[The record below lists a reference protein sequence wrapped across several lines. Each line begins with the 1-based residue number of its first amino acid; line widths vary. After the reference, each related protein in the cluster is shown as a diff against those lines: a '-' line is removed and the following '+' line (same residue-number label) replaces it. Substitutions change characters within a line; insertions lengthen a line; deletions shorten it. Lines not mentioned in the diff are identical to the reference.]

1 MDEKIIGIVKCF
13 GGYDREN
20 RIKNYGFIVSEIN
33 IGDIYFHKKDINNEE
48 KIINREDVVVFDLI
62 EKNKKLLAI
71 NVTNLKDDKDF
82 VNKIKNDQKLLKD
95 VIQKLKDINKKC
107 YFKNFYI
114 KNVFDFLNIRTKL
127 LIDEFEKLLTDE
139 EKLNYY
145 IEIINS
151 NEQDIVIK
159 EKFKKYLLC
168 KNLKTK
174 YNLTIEFLFN
184 LPRCIL
190 FDKDILNSLS
200 NKMIIELSK
209 KIFTVNSNQHIYNI
223 HELNII
229 GEVFANS
236 IYTVVNEISLEV
248 LLSCIKIS
256 NNYIDVDRIIKI
268 LDVNKKIIFIN
279 KFYQELDVKKQ
290 KIIDLLD
297 TFNKE
302 IDIDILPED
311 IYCKELLNRI
321 NDEQKIKYIKK
332 VLNYYEYKDAHD
344 FNVIEAKNIL
354 QEIYKKYITST
365 INNMIIKDDNRA
377 YSRFLYF
384 EKMIIEYAK
393 MFNDK
398 DFVNRNMYLLKNNLR
413 TIKGFDNN
421 DYNILIYNL
430 SQLNILDIYLEN
442 DEKQIEYFMQSYK
455 DKKPD
460 IIDIFFKISEQSQIR
475 CLYFLVENNRF
486 DIIKLFSKNIEQI
499 DKKSI
504 IYIIMYLLLTK
515 EYSYPDNVDRF
526 KVIHKLIYDYIDN
539 INNKLIKGKIRDE
552 YRPFNL
558 SMLTDI
564 CEETSEFCE
573 AQYQYKTKKIYCPKK
588 RVYCASFDQNNK
600 LVINNN
606 LKNSNIAKG
615 NNIVFPYLSNKLH
628 CSKWNLGQILK
639 FVNLFDDRVFREAF
653 YYQYRLV
660 KENYVG
666 KINSILNHA
675 NNMLSHM
682 YCHECG
688 QLMKPE
694 LNHSGI
700 KTFYNEDETAYI
712 KLYALSSSTVFTCPN
727 YSRENP
733 KHDHHVYLNICSGG
747 CGNVIDSRELNIRE
761 LRTFYNVTDTQGYL
775 LCKKCGSGDEN
786 FIAGS
791 ICPNCG
797 SYRVKTN
804 DGKLYICLQCN
815 HKFRPMFAKKIY
827 CLNCYE
833 RNGRNRYDPKIYNI
847 NSKDGKLFH
856 CNNCGS
862 NFVKKQSKS
871 VYMRRC
877 NDNKLQILIPIF
889 EELYF

>member
-332 VLNYYEYKDAHD
+332 VLNYYEDKDAHD

-354 QEIYKKYITST
+354 QEIYKKFITST

-384 EKMIIEYAK
+384 P
-393 MFNDK
+393 
-398 DFVNRNMYLLKNNLR
+398 
-413 TIKGFDNN
+413 
-421 DYNILIYNL
+421 
-430 SQLNILDIYLEN
+430 SSLN
-442 DEKQIEYFMQSYK
+442 
-455 DKKPD
+455 
-460 IIDIFFKISEQSQIR
+460 
-475 CLYFLVENNRF
+475 
-486 DIIKLFSKNIEQI
+486 
-499 DKKSI
+499 
-504 IYIIMYLLLTK
+504 
-515 EYSYPDNVDRF
+515 
-526 KVIHKLIYDYIDN
+526 
-539 INNKLIKGKIRDE
+539 
-552 YRPFNL
+552 
-558 SMLTDI
+558 
-564 CEETSEFCE
+564 
-573 AQYQYKTKKIYCPKK
+573 A
-588 RVYCASFDQNNK
+588 
-600 LVINNN
+600 
-606 LKNSNIAKG
+606 
-615 NNIVFPYLSNKLH
+615 
-628 CSKWNLGQILK
+628 
-639 FVNLFDDRVFREAF
+639 
-653 YYQYRLV
+653 
-660 KENYVG
+660 
-666 KINSILNHA
+666 
-675 NNMLSHM
+675 
-682 YCHECG
+682 
-688 QLMKPE
+688 
-694 LNHSGI
+694 
-700 KTFYNEDETAYI
+700 
-712 KLYALSSSTVFTCPN
+712 
-727 YSRENP
+727 
-733 KHDHHVYLNICSGG
+733 
-747 CGNVIDSRELNIRE
+747 
-761 LRTFYNVTDTQGYL
+761 
-775 LCKKCGSGDEN
+775 
-786 FIAGS
+786 
-791 ICPNCG
+791 
-797 SYRVKTN
+797 
-804 DGKLYICLQCN
+804 
-815 HKFRPMFAKKIY
+815 
-827 CLNCYE
+827 
-833 RNGRNRYDPKIYNI
+833 
-847 NSKDGKLFH
+847 
-856 CNNCGS
+856 
-862 NFVKKQSKS
+862 
-871 VYMRRC
+871 
-877 NDNKLQILIPIF
+877 
-889 EELYF
+889 